1 MRFPNDAELK
11 VLRERYP
18 AGTVIRMINM
28 EDNIAPVPCGTIGRV
43 VIIDDA
49 GSIHMNWENG
59 SGGRKPLK
67 EEVSSRE
74 RHRGNLGLS
83 GDQHYLHVAA
93 VRDLPT
99 VAESDG
105 GRSWK
110 ASMQSEVFAVYSQ
123 ARGKE

>member
-1 MRFPNDAELK
+1 MQMTWMKNW
-11 VLRERYP
+11 
-18 AGTVIRMINM
+18 
-28 EDNIAPVPCGTIGRV
+28 
-43 VIIDDA
+43 
-49 GSIHMNWENG
+49 GSG

-74 RHRGNLGLS
+74 RHRGPLDCLGTS
-83 GDQHYLHVAA
+83 TSLHVAA

>member
-1 MRFPNDAELK
+1 MQMTWMK
-11 VLRERYP
+11 
-18 AGTVIRMINM
+18 
-28 EDNIAPVPCGTIGRV
+28 
-43 VIIDDA
+43 
-49 GSIHMNWENG
+49 NWENG